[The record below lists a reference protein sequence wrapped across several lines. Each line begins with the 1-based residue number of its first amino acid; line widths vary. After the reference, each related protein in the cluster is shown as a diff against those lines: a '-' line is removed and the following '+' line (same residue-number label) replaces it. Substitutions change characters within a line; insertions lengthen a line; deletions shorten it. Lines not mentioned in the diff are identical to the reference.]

1 MDYPATGLHHV
12 TACAGAAQP
21 DIDFMTQVVGQR
33 MIKQTILFDGRYAH
47 YHLYYS
53 NAAAEPG
60 TVMTTFPY
68 KRVKGRKGSGQ
79 IQATT
84 YTVPGGTMS
93 FWLDHLNR
101 HKIENHGIKE
111 RFGHKFIHF
120 SHPSGLEFEVMED
133 PADKRVGW
141 ETPEIKMDTSVRGFF
156 GTVLSVRE
164 TGETERFFVDA
175 LGFKKT
181 GQEGS
186 YTRLEI
192 GGGGAARTIVLH
204 HEPEKPQ
211 GSWIFGEGT
220 PHHVALNVPTD
231 EHLMTQKGIYDELGY
246 TDCSEVKDRN
256 YFHSIYCRCPG
267 GILVECAATAEGGFA
282 RDEPADKL
290 GTSLLLP
297 PWFEEKRAEI
307 VAMLEPI
314 RVPEYNGPITVGA
327 AAPGV
332 GPGAATSG
340 KDSGVTMSHR
350 DATFIGGDK

>member
-1 MDYPATGLHHV
+1 MEYPATGLHHV

-21 DIDFMTQVVGQR
+21 DIDFFTQVVGQR

-53 NAAAEPG
+53 NGAAEPG

-68 KRVKGRKGSGQ
+68 KRIKGRKGSGQ
-79 IQATT
+79 IEATT

-101 HKIENHGIKE
+101 HRIENRGIQE

-181 GQEGS
+181 GQEGA

-192 GGGGAARTIVLH
+192 GAGGAARTVVLR

-220 PHHVALNVPTD
+220 PHHMALNVPSD
-231 EHLMTQKGIYDELGY
+231 DHLMAQKGIYDELGY
-246 TDCSEVKDRN
+246 TDCSEIKDRN

-282 RDEPADKL
+282 RDEPFDKL

-307 VAMLEPI
+307 LAMLEPI

-332 GPGAATSG
+332 GPAAAPK
-340 KDSGVTMSHR
+340 KDSNIPLSRR
-350 DATFIGGDK
+350 DASFIGGDK

>member
-1 MDYPATGLHHV
+1 
-12 TACAGAAQP
+12 
-21 DIDFMTQVVGQR
+21 
-33 MIKQTILFDGRYAH
+33 
-47 YHLYYS
+47 
-53 NAAAEPG
+53 
-60 TVMTTFPY
+60 
-68 KRVKGRKGSGQ
+68 
-79 IQATT
+79 
-84 YTVPGGTMS
+84 MS
-93 FWLDHLNR
+93 FWLDHLNK
-101 HKIENHGIKE
+101 HKIENQGIKE
-111 RFGHKFIHF
+111 RFGHKFIRF

-164 TGETERFFVDA
+164 TTETERFFVDA
-175 LGFKKT
+175 LGFKNT
-181 GQEGS
+181 GKEGP
-186 YTRLEI
+186 YTRLEV
-192 GGGGAARTIVLH
+192 GPGGAAKTIVLH

-220 PHHVALNVPTD
+220 PHHVAMNVPTD
-231 EHLMTQKGIYDELGY
+231 EDLMTQKGIYDELGY

-282 RDEPADKL
+282 RDEPADQL

-314 RVPEYNGPITVGA
+314 QVPEYNGPVAKGA

-332 GPGAATSG
+332 GPGAAAP
-340 KDSGVTMSHR
+340 KSGVNMSRR